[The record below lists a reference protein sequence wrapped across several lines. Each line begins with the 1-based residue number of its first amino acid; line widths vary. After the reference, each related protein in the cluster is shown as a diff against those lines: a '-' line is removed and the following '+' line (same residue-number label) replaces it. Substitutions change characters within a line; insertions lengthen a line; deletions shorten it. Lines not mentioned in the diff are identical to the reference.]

1 MPIFVYFSERWCKQR
16 ALAGLGNLYNFFL
29 YLRVFFLKKF
39 VFKKMIQARTS
50 KDLAFFFC
58 KVVSYQGFFFHKCF
72 SARWFRNG
80 PQRTWHVC
88 FICCFCIFFYFIY
101 IFSGRWSS
109 HGPQRPWHAV
119 YQTSLFFCPEV
130 PHQKKKFFSK
140 TSLIFLLF
148 FFVQRCVYMRVC
160 EWYVSV
166 YVYLFVRVYV
176 YVCIRTDIH

>member
-1 MPIFVYFSERWCKQR
+1 
-16 ALAGLGNLYNFFL
+16 
-29 YLRVFFLKKF
+29 
-39 VFKKMIQARTS
+39 MIQARTS

-148 FFVQRCVYMRVC
+148 FSVQRCVYMRVC